1 MITKVPF
8 YHGTTRN
15 LVVAFCGLFSNV
27 FLRTRDADG
36 VTQKIINVPISF
48 LNKEKFIVRLTQDP
62 GMNED
67 TMLVLPRLSAEI
79 TNIQYDSSRQLN
91 KMQKVVTATGTRSVY
106 YYTPVPYTVSFNLY
120 SYTKTV
126 EDNLQIMEQILPF
139 FSPDMNLSI
148 KMLEDPE
155 LIQDI
160 PMMLNSVSTDDSYS
174 GSFENMRTII
184 TQYSFTMKTFYY
196 GPILNSIDPEGHFA
210 SDADAQVIK
219 QVNISVTNNNKYTAV
234 INPFAATAMDPYS
247 IDENWVTILPNPGD
261 PTL

>member
-1 MITKVPF
+1 MITRTPF
-8 YHGTTRN
+8 YHATTRN

-27 FLRTRDADG
+27 FLRTRDAEG
-36 VTQKIINVPISF
+36 VTQKIINVPISYI
-48 LNKEKFIVRLTQDP
+48 NKEKFIVRLTQDP

-79 TNIQYDSSRQLN
+79 ASIQYDSSRQLN
-91 KMQKVVTATGTRSVY
+91 KTQKVVTSTGTRSIY
-106 YYTPVPYTVSFNLY
+106 YYNPVPYTVSFNLY

-148 KMLEDPE
+148 KMIEDPE
-155 LIQDI
+155 IIQEI
-160 PMMLNSVSTDDSYS
+160 PMMLNSVNTDDTAT

-184 TQYSFTMKTFYY
+184 TAYSFTMKVFYY

-210 SDADAQVIK
+210 GSNDLQVIK
-219 QVNISVTNNNKYTAV
+219 QTNVTAANIHKYTAV
-234 INPFAATAMDPYS
+234 INPFAANAVDPYT
-247 IDENWVTILPNPGD
+247 IDESWTNIPPVAGGPSL
-261 PTL
+261 

>member
-15 LVVAFCGLFSNV
+15 LVVAFCGLFSNLFV
-27 FLRTRDADG
+27 VTKDADG
-36 VTQKIINVPISF
+36 VSKKIVNVPISF
-48 LNKEKFIVRLTQDP
+48 VNKEKFLVRLMQDP

-67 TMLVLPRLSAEI
+67 SMLVLPRLSAEI
-79 TNIQYDSSRQLN
+79 SGIAYDTSRQLN
-91 KMQKVVTATGTRSVY
+91 KMQKIVSTSGTKSVY
-106 YYTPVPYTVSFNLY
+106 YFAPVPYTVSFNLY
-120 SYTKTV
+120 TYTRTV

-155 LIQDI
+155 LVQDI
-160 PMMLNSVSTDDSYS
+160 PMMLNSVNTEDSAE

-184 TQYSFTMKTFYY
+184 STYSFTMKVFFY
-196 GPILNSIDPEGHFA
+196 GPILNSSDPEGHFE
-210 SDADAQVIK
+210 SDTDAQVIK
-219 QVNISVTNNNKYTAV
+219 QVNVNVMNNNKYTAV
-234 INPFAATAMDPYS
+234 INPFAAGSMDPYA
-247 IDENWVTILPNPGD
+247 IDENWVIIVPKPGD

>member
-1 MITKVPF
+1 MITRTPF

-27 FLRTRDADG
+27 FIRTKDAAG
-36 VTQKIINVPISF
+36 VSQKIVNVPISY
-48 LNKEKFIVRLTQDP
+48 LNKEKFIMRLQQDP

-79 TNIQYDSSRQLN
+79 TNIQYDPSRQLN
-91 KMQKVVTATGTRSVY
+91 KTQKIIGSSGTRSVY
-106 YYTPVPYTVSFNLY
+106 YYSPVPYIVSFSLY

-126 EDNLQIMEQILPF
+126 EDNLQVMEQILPF
-139 FSPDMNLSI
+139 FSPEMNLSI

-160 PMMLNSVSTDDSYS
+160 PMVLNSVNTDDSYS

-184 TQYSFTMKTFYY
+184 TSYSFSMKVFYY
-196 GPILNSIDPEGHFA
+196 GPILNSIDPEGHFD
-210 SDADAQVIK
+210 SGADAQVIK
-219 QVNISVTNNNKYTAV
+219 QVAINVTNNNKYTAV

-247 IDENWVTILPNPGD
+247 IDENWVTIVPKAGD